1 MQLTLEVNGMTCSHC
16 EKAVKDVLTKLEGV
30 HAVEV
35 DVDSGKTT
43 IAYDESYVSKELM
56 KEAIEAQGYK
66 PVG

>member
-16 EKAVKDVLTKLEGV
+16 EKTVKDVLTKLEGV

-35 DVDSGKTT
+35 DVNSGKVD
-43 IAYDESYVSKELM
+43 IAYDESYVSKDLM
-56 KEAIEAQGYK
+56 KKAIEAQGYE